1 MSMLEKVNE
10 DLKASMKARD
20 EIRNNT
26 LRQIKTAVMNA
37 EIKKGQAMTDEEVSA
52 VIFSLVKSH
61 NDSIESFKKGGRPE
75 LVEKEERELSILKTY
90 LPEQVSDEELKKIIG
105 EAIAETG
112 ASSAKDMGKVMG
124 RIMPKVKGKADG
136 SKINLLVKQLLEKPA
151 Q

>member
-1 MSMLEKVNE
+1 MSLLEKVNG
-10 DLKASMKARD
+10 DLKVSMKAKD

-26 LRQIKTAVMNA
+26 LRQIKTAVMNS
-37 EIKKGQAMTDEEVSA
+37 EIKKGQPLSDEEVSA

-61 NDSIESFKKGGRPE
+61 NDSIESFKKGGRTE

-90 LPEQVSDEELKKIIG
+90 LPEQLSDEELKKIIG

-112 ASSAKDMGKVMG
+112 ASSAKDTGKVMG

-136 SKINLLVKQLLEKPA
+136 SKISLIVKQLLEKPA